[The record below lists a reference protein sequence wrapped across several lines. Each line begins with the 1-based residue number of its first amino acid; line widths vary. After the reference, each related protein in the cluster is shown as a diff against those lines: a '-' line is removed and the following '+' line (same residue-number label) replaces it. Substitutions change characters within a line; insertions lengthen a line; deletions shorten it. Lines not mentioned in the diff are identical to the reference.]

1 MPEIRGGRFF
11 RGLQFGRTLGVRPGD
26 AILLGPAGLA
36 VRRVVRFFRSGGP
49 GALRVVRLLVP
60 VDGEPR
66 YSRIK
71 DPGDTGE
78 SRSAGPGAA
87 GRDPQVPSRTPRPC
101 ASPVR
106 RSGPAVRT
114 GRYGR
119 VSLPPFP
126 TARQSTVSRGCD
138 CPLILY
144 AGQNR
149 RIPCSAPRVCARR
162 PLSGGWHDN
171 AVTYA
176 RPAQDARP
184 GRPAISVIAHRGASE
199 DAPEHTL
206 AAYRKA
212 IEDGA
217 DALECDV
224 RLTADGHLVCVHD
237 RRVNRTSNGRG
248 SVSALELADLAMLD
262 FGSWKEDGFANE
274 APDRQHEDPE
284 RTSVLTLE
292 RLLELVA
299 DADRRVELAIET
311 KHPTRW
317 AGQVEERLVELL
329 ARFGHTNPAMRT
341 DWTPSVRVMS
351 FSARSLHRVRA
362 AAPEVPG
369 VYLMQFLTP
378 RHRDGRLPPGVGIAG
393 PGIRIL
399 RSHPDYVAKAHRAG
413 HRVHVWTVNDTADV
427 ELCQELGVDA
437 VITNRPKQVRIQ
449 LGLG

>member
-1 MPEIRGGRFF
+1 M
-11 RGLQFGRTLGVRPGD
+11 
-26 AILLGPAGLA
+26 
-36 VRRVVRFFRSGGP
+36 
-49 GALRVVRLLVP
+49 
-60 VDGEPR
+60 
-66 YSRIK
+66 
-71 DPGDTGE
+71 
-78 SRSAGPGAA
+78 
-87 GRDPQVPSRTPRPC
+87 TP
-101 ASPVR
+101 
-106 RSGPAVRT
+106 
-114 GRYGR
+114 
-119 VSLPPFP
+119 
-126 TARQSTVSRGCD
+126 
-138 CPLILY
+138 
-144 AGQNR
+144 
-149 RIPCSAPRVCARR
+149 
-162 PLSGGWHDN
+162 
-171 AVTYA
+171 A
-176 RPAQDARP
+176 RPSQNARP
-184 GRPAISVIAHRGASE
+184 DRPAISVIAHRGASE

-248 SVSALELADLAMLD
+248 AVSALELADLSTLD
-262 FGSWKEDGFANE
+262 FGSWKEEAYGNE

-329 ARFGHTNPAMRT
+329 DRFGYAKPAMNA
-341 DWTPSVRVMS
+341 DWTSPVRVMS

-362 AAPEVPG
+362 AAPGIPG

-378 RHRDGRLPPGVGIAG
+378 RHRDGRLPAGVGIAG

-399 RSHPDYVAKAHRAG
+399 RSHPEYVDKAHRAG
-413 HRVHVWTVNDTADV
+413 HRVHVWTVNDAADV

-437 VITNRPKQVRIQ
+437 VITNRPKQVRMQ